1 MPHVHVHGY
10 DNEVIF
16 SPHDEESMNFKT
28 ITFTNYQTKLLF
40 IIELELLPQ
49 LKLNFFA
56 LMLHTYTKKQVSQA
70 KGNLIMLLTLART
83 YFKDR
88 TIHKEIVYQQSQTNS
103 VTFKTS
109 LIILRNEFDQ
119 NLGNFL
125 KSTQV

>member
-28 ITFTNYQTKLLF
+28 NYQKKLLF

-56 LMLHTYTKKQVSQA
+56 LMLRKQRKRQ
-70 KGNLIMLLTLART
+70 KGFLKLNSNNN
-83 YFKDR
+83 F
-88 TIHKEIVYQQSQTNS
+88 HKLSN
-103 VTFKTS
+103 KTS
-109 LIILRNEFDQ
+109 AYN
-119 NLGNFL
+119 
-125 KSTQV
+125 QVITTITVET